1 MNNKKTQ
8 LDTASAA
15 AVAAL
20 SATSATAP
28 PAAATSA
35 ATAVAPPVATTS
47 TAGVAAENR
56 NGEGEECE
64 EQGEKKK

>member
-1 MNNKKTQ
+1 MKKKH

-15 AVAAL
+15 SVAAL
-20 SATSATAP
+20 SAASATTP
-28 PAAATSA
+28 PVAVTSA
-35 ATAVAPPVATTS
+35 ATAVAPPVATNS

-64 EQGEKKK
+64 EQGEKKKKK

>member
-1 MNNKKTQ
+1 MNNEKTY

-15 AVAAL
+15 TVAEL
-20 SATSATAP
+20 SATSAAAP
-28 PAAATSA
+28 LAAATSA

-56 NGEGEECE
+56 NGEGEECD
-64 EQGEKKK
+64 